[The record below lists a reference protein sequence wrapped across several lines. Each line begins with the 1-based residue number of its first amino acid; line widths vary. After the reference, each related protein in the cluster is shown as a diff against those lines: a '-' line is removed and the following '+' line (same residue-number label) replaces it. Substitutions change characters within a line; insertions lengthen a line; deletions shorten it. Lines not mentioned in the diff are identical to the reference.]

1 MASILHLVDQYG
13 YLILFAALMLELIA
27 LPIPTELLM
36 SYVGYLTFRGQMNL
50 ILSIL
55 VGAAGTSLG
64 MTVAYGIGFKLGY
77 PFFKKYG
84 HRVHMGEERLDKTSK
99 LFSKYGVALLVVSC
113 FIPGVRHLTGYFSGI
128 THSPY
133 KRFAPFAYA
142 GALIWV
148 ATFILLGNALG
159 PKYTLIEATIKR
171 YIVIGGIGIGLILLV
186 YILIKYNHNRIKEG
200 VYFWLQAIAS
210 GFKSERRLLL
220 LIATVAT
227 AFIGLLVLLVGLF
240 QDLLSHDLD
249 EFNRVTD
256 LLVRAFFNDKWAS
269 IMNGLLALNSLR
281 VMVAVVLL
289 TLIWMGVRRAWRLEI
304 PVYLGMLAGGWVLS
318 QLIHFLLVQIARH
331 FQLPLAAASSFPN
344 RPLYYLIVV
353 VGYFAYEL
361 TRQTRYHWVKP
372 FVIVVVLLVVG
383 SVGLSRLYFGA
394 MLPSEVVVS
403 LVFGAVWLSFCLLL
417 LECRRLIKALY
428 EG

>member
-1 MASILHLVDQYG
+1 VTHILQLVDQYG
-13 YLILFAALMLELIA
+13 YLILFAALLLELIA

-36 SYVGYLTFRGQMNL
+36 SYVGYLVYKGQMNL

-64 MTVAYGIGFKLGY
+64 MTISYGIGSKLGY

-84 HRVHMGEERLDKTSK
+84 HRVHLGEDRLEKTSK
-99 LFSKYGVALLVVSC
+99 LFSKYGVTLLVISC

-133 KRFAPFAYA
+133 KRFAPFAYT

-148 ATFILLGNALG
+148 ATFILLGDVLG

-171 YIVIGGIGIGLILLV
+171 YLVIGGISIGFILLV
-186 YILIKYNHNRIKEG
+186 YLLIRYNHKRIKEG
-200 VYFWLQAIAS
+200 FYFWLQTFAS
-210 GFKSERRLLL
+210 GFNSERRLLI

-240 QDLLSHDLD
+240 QDLLSHDFD
-249 EFNRVTD
+249 EFNRVTE
-256 LLVRAFFNDKWAS
+256 LLIKAFFNPNWAPLMRAVLS
-269 IMNGLLALNSLR
+269 LDSLNV
-281 VMVAVVLL
+281 VMGFVIL
-289 TLIWMGVRRAWRLEI
+289 TLVWMGIRKAWRLEI
-304 PVYLGMLAGGWVLS
+304 PIYIGMMAGGWLLS
-318 QLIHFLLVQIARH
+318 YLIHFLLVQIALH
-331 FQLPLAAASSFPN
+331 FHLPFQAASSFPD
-344 RPLYYLIVV
+344 RSLFYLILVY
-353 VGYFAYEL
+353 GYFAYEL
-361 TRQTRYHWVKP
+361 TRTNRYHWFKP
-372 FVIVVVLLVVG
+372 LAVIGVLLVVG
-383 SVGLSRLYFGA
+383 VIGLSRLYFET

-403 LVFGAVWLSFCLLL
+403 LVFGAVWLCFCLLL

-428 EG
+428 KK